1 MSRQATVVVADDA
14 LYSLS
19 GKLNLSGVYG
29 TDISIP
35 FDPTHA
41 AQLIFCF
48 IIEAEPDDPYQQI
61 VVRVELPGGDSRQM
75 QLAMHTFVSG
85 EADRD
90 SVVRK
95 VSAFVPSPR
104 VETGPYTSK
113 RSSRKRNYNYG
124 RTVYCSTT
132 GCEDTPISGTSGE
145 IRKLIILAPRL
156 CCFASAVIAPFMS
169 ARPSSLALTGPG
181 PCPVPRASIAP
192 FLSTHRPSRTP

>member
-85 EADRD
+85 EADKIRWC
-90 SVVRK
+90 VK
-95 VSAFVPSPR
+95 YPLLFQAPALKP
-104 VETGPYTSK
+104 GP
-113 RSSRKRNYNYG
+113 
-124 RTVYCSTT
+124 
-132 GCEDTPISGTSGE
+132 
-145 IRKLIILAPRL
+145 ILASVL
-156 CCFASAVIAPFMS
+156 HEKGIIITAAPFIVLRQGVKILPS
-169 ARPSSLALTGPG
+169 A
-181 PCPVPRASIAP
+181 AP
-192 FLSTHRPSRTP
+192 AGKSGS